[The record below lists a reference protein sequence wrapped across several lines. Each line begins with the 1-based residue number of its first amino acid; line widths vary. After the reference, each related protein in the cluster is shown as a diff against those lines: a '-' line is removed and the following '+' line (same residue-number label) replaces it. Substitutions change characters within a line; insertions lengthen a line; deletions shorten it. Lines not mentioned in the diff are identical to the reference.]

1 MLTTCVRLIGI
12 FQMKPLTEREIE
24 SYLNQIEDGAR
35 SEDDLD
41 ESDQDDEDFYV
52 SRQELLHDL
61 ESPVDDENDEC
72 DDDPPLIEDPPAT
85 SDSDQV
91 PQVPFPLTTQA
102 SRRATMKGLVWKVKK
117 FILNPDQIAFRG
129 NTTYPAE
136 LRDQA
141 AGGTPYMFFSNIF
154 TSEILQKIVEE
165 SNLYALQT
173 NVQKPLNLSE
183 AELRKFISVLIY
195 MSVIKYPNVRL
206 YWSNK
211 VGFEP
216 IKRVMTIN
224 RFETIRRYLHFN
236 DNEKHLPR

>member
-1 MLTTCVRLIGI
+1 MKSLTD
-12 FQMKPLTEREIE
+12 KDIE
-24 SYLNQIEDGAR
+24 NYLNQIEGGER

-41 ESDQDDEDFYV
+41 VSDVEDFCS
-52 SRQELLHDL
+52 SRQELHNDL
-61 ESPVDDENDEC
+61 ENPVDDENDYC
-72 DDDPPLIEDPPAT
+72 DDDLSLIEDPPAT
-85 SDSDQV
+85 SESHQV
-91 PQVPFPLTTQA
+91 PQVPFPSTTQA

-117 FILNPDQIAFRG
+117 LILNPDQITFRG

-141 AGGTPYMFFSNIF
+141 AGGTPYTFFSYIF
-154 TSEILQKIVEE
+154 TSQILQKIVEE
-165 SNLYALQT
+165 SNLYAVQT

-216 IKRVMTIN
+216 IKKIMTIN
-224 RFETIRRYLHFN
+224 RFETIKISSLQ
-236 DNEKHLPR
+236 